1 MKKISKNEK
10 GFTLVLSLVLLLVM
24 SLMGG
29 SLIVISSGDHQSNN
43 TSDEYQQAFYVAETA
58 LLEGEKQLVNAY
70 MGPWSN
76 VDDLRVAMPA
86 GYSENADDN
95 KASAEDTKKFEDWV
109 TLQNKLNPDE
119 VNTLQP
125 SGESL
130 TESHARN
137 TDGRG
142 MPKNSWPGTGEQWTD
157 ISTDC
162 RESFRNL
169 SEQKDERNNPITILV
184 THQPVKRS
192 FYDLIKPIFKNKTD
206 IDSTI
211 YKERDGTAKKIGD
224 IIEKEENFLKRF
236 YYEYFSINIGTAAYI
251 GTGSSIKKTASD
263 SQSLGTAYKIYVC
276 GIFMN
281 RAMNKN
287 EIIIP
292 LETVIVMPN

>member
-1 MKKISKNEK
+1 MKKINKNEK

-58 LLEGEKQLVNAY
+58 LLEGEKQLINFY
-70 MGPWSN
+70 MGPW
-76 VDDLRVAMPA
+76 VDVDKISVAKPA
-86 GYSENADDN
+86 DGADDEEN
-95 KASAEDTKKFEDWV
+95 KKYEEWV
-109 TLQNKLNPDE
+109 LLQNKLNPSE

-125 SGESL
+125 DGESL

-137 TDGRG
+137 IDGRG
-142 MPKNSWPGTGEQWTD
+142 MPRNDWPPLNDSWAD
-157 ISTDC
+157 VSTNC
-162 RESFRNL
+162 KESFRNL
-169 SEQKDERNNPITILV
+169 SEPTTGEVLV
-184 THQPVKRS
+184 THQPVRKS
-192 FYDLIKPIFKNKTD
+192 FYDLIEPIFSNKTG
-206 IDSTI
+206 IDSTV
-211 YKERDGTAKKIGD
+211 YKKRDGTAKDIND
-224 IIEKEENFLKRF
+224 IIKKEEDFLKRF
-236 YYEYFSINIGTAAYI
+236 YYEYFSTNIGTATYI

-263 SQSLGTAYKIYVC
+263 SQSLGTAYKIYGC

-281 RAMNKN
+281 KAMTTT

>member
-58 LLEGEKQLVNAY
+58 LLEGEKQLINSY
-70 MGPWSN
+70 MGPW
-76 VDDLRVAMPA
+76 VDVDKISVAKPDA
-86 GYSENADDN
+86 GASDEEN
-95 KASAEDTKKFEDWV
+95 KKYEDWV
-109 TLQNKLNPDE
+109 TLQNKLNPSE

-125 SGESL
+125 DGESL

-137 TDGRG
+137 IDGRG
-142 MPKNSWPGTGEQWTD
+142 MPKNSWDSWED
-157 ISTDC
+157 VSTDC
-162 RESFRNL
+162 KESFRNL
-169 SEQKDERNNPITILV
+169 SEPTTGEVQV
-184 THQPVKRS
+184 THQPVMRS
-192 FYDLIKPIFKNKTD
+192 FYDLIKPIFSNKTD
-206 IDSTI
+206 IDSTV
-211 YKERDGTAKKIGD
+211 YKKRDGTAKNITD
-224 IIEKEENFLKRF
+224 IIKKEEDFLKRF

-263 SQSLGTAYKIYVC
+263 SQSLGTAYKIYGC

-281 RAMNKN
+281 KAMTKN

>member
-1 MKKISKNEK
+1 MKKINKNEK

-58 LLEGEKQLVNAY
+58 LLEGEKQLINAY
-70 MGPWSN
+70 MGPW
-76 VDDLRVAMPA
+76 VDVDKISVAKPA
-86 GYSENADDN
+86 DGAGDEEN
-95 KASAEDTKKFEDWV
+95 KKYEEWV
-109 TLQNKLNPDE
+109 LLQNKLNPSE

-125 SGESL
+125 DGESL

-137 TDGRG
+137 VDGRG
-142 MPKNSWPGTGEQWTD
+142 MPRNDWPSLGDSWAD
-157 ISTDC
+157 VSTNC
-162 RESFRNL
+162 KESFRNL
-169 SEQKDERNNPITILV
+169 SEPTTGEVLV
-184 THQPVKRS
+184 THQPVRKS
-192 FYDLIKPIFKNKTD
+192 FYDLIEPIFSNKTG
-206 IDSTI
+206 IDSTV
-211 YKERDGTAKKIGD
+211 YKKRDGTAKDIND
-224 IIEKEENFLKRF
+224 IIKKEEDFLKRF
-236 YYEYFSINIGTAAYI
+236 YYEYFSMNIGTATYI

-263 SQSLGTAYKIYVC
+263 SQSLGTAYKIYGC

-281 RAMNKN
+281 RDMAKN

>member
-1 MKKISKNEK
+1 MKKINKNEK

-58 LLEGEKQLVNAY
+58 LLEGEKQLINAY
-70 MGPWSN
+70 MGPW
-76 VDDLRVAMPA
+76 VDVDKISVAKPA
-86 GYSENADDN
+86 DGAGDEETEKYE
-95 KASAEDTKKFEDWV
+95 KWV
-109 TLQNKLNPDE
+109 TLQNKLNPSE

-125 SGESL
+125 DGESL

-137 TDGRG
+137 VDGRG
-142 MPKNSWPGTGEQWTD
+142 MPRNDWPPLNDSWED
-157 ISTDC
+157 VSTNC
-162 RESFRNL
+162 KESFRNL
-169 SEQKDERNNPITILV
+169 SEPTTGEVLV
-184 THQPVKRS
+184 THQPVRRS
-192 FYDLIKPIFKNKTD
+192 FYDLIKPIFSNKTG
-206 IDSTI
+206 IDSTV
-211 YKERDGTAKKIGD
+211 YKKRDGTAKDIND
-224 IIEKEENFLKRF
+224 IIKKEEDFLKRF
-236 YYEYFSINIGTAAYI
+236 YYEYFSMNIGTAAYI

-263 SQSLGTAYKIYVC
+263 SQSLGTAYKIYGC

-281 RAMNKN
+281 KAMTTT

>member
-1 MKKISKNEK
+1 MKKINKNEK

-58 LLEGEKQLVNAY
+58 LLEGEKQLINAY
-70 MGPWSN
+70 MGPW
-76 VDDLRVAMPA
+76 VDVDKISVAKPA
-86 GYSENADDN
+86 DGADD
-95 KASAEDTKKFEDWV
+95 EETKKYEKWV
-109 TLQNKLNPDE
+109 TLQNKLNPSE

-125 SGESL
+125 DGESL

-137 TDGRG
+137 IDGRG
-142 MPKNSWPGTGEQWTD
+142 MPRNDWPSLGESWAAV
-157 ISTDC
+157 STNC
-162 RESFRNL
+162 KESFRNL
-169 SEQKDERNNPITILV
+169 SEPTTGEVLV
-184 THQPVKRS
+184 THQPVRKS
-192 FYDLIKPIFKNKTD
+192 FYDLIEPIFSNKTG
-206 IDSTI
+206 IDSTV
-211 YKERDGTAKKIGD
+211 YKKRDGTAKDIND
-224 IIEKEENFLKRF
+224 IIKKEEDFLKRF
-236 YYEYFSINIGTAAYI
+236 YYEYFSMNIGTAAYI

-263 SQSLGTAYKIYVC
+263 TQSLGTAYKIYGC

-281 RAMNKN
+281 KAMTTT

>member
-1 MKKISKNEK
+1 MKKIKKNEK

-58 LLEGEKQLVNAY
+58 LLEGEKQLINAY
-70 MGPWSN
+70 MGPW
-76 VDDLRVAMPA
+76 VDVDKISVAKPA
-86 GYSENADDN
+86 DGADDEEN
-95 KASAEDTKKFEDWV
+95 KKYEEWV
-109 TLQNKLNPDE
+109 LLQNKLNPSE

-125 SGESL
+125 DGESL

-137 TDGRG
+137 VDGRG
-142 MPKNSWPGTGEQWTD
+142 MPRNDWPSLGDSWAD
-157 ISTDC
+157 VSTNC
-162 RESFRNL
+162 KESFRNL
-169 SEQKDERNNPITILV
+169 SEPTTGEVLV
-184 THQPVKRS
+184 THQPVRKS
-192 FYDLIKPIFKNKTD
+192 FYDLIEPIFSNKTG
-206 IDSTI
+206 IDSTV
-211 YKERDGTAKKIGD
+211 YKKRDGTAKDIND
-224 IIEKEENFLKRF
+224 IIKKEEDFLKRF
-236 YYEYFSINIGTAAYI
+236 YYEYFSTNIGTATYI

-263 SQSLGTAYKIYVC
+263 SQSLGTAYKIYGC

-281 RAMNKN
+281 KAMTTT

>member
-1 MKKISKNEK
+1 MKKINKNEK

-58 LLEGEKQLVNAY
+58 LLEGEKQLINFY
-70 MGPWSN
+70 MGPW
-76 VDDLRVAMPA
+76 VDVDKISVAKPA
-86 GYSENADDN
+86 DGADD
-95 KASAEDTKKFEDWV
+95 EETKKYEKWV
-109 TLQNKLNPDE
+109 TLQNKLNPSE

-125 SGESL
+125 DGESL

-137 TDGRG
+137 IDGRG
-142 MPKNSWPGTGEQWTD
+142 MPRNDWPSLGDSWAD
-157 ISTDC
+157 VSTNC
-162 RESFRNL
+162 KESFRNL
-169 SEQKDERNNPITILV
+169 SEPTTGEVLV
-184 THQPVKRS
+184 THQPVRKS
-192 FYDLIKPIFKNKTD
+192 FYDLIEPIFSNKTG
-206 IDSTI
+206 IDSTV
-211 YKERDGTAKKIGD
+211 YKKRDGTAKDIND
-224 IIEKEENFLKRF
+224 IIKKEENFLKRF
-236 YYEYFSINIGTAAYI
+236 YYEYFSMNIGTATYI

-263 SQSLGTAYKIYVC
+263 SQSLGTAYKIYGC

-281 RAMNKN
+281 KAMTTT

>member
-58 LLEGEKQLVNAY
+58 LLEGEKQLINSY
-70 MGPWSN
+70 MGPW
-76 VDDLRVAMPA
+76 VDVDKISVAKPA
-86 GYSENADDN
+86 AGASDEEN
-95 KASAEDTKKFEDWV
+95 KKYEDWV
-109 TLQNKLNPDE
+109 TLQNKLNPSE

-125 SGESL
+125 DGESL

-137 TDGRG
+137 IDGRG
-142 MPKNSWPGTGEQWTD
+142 MPKNSWDSWED
-157 ISTDC
+157 VSTDC
-162 RESFRNL
+162 KESFRNL
-169 SEQKDERNNPITILV
+169 SEPTTGEVQV
-184 THQPVKRS
+184 THQPVMRS
-192 FYDLIKPIFKNKTD
+192 FYDLIKPIFSNKTD
-206 IDSTI
+206 IDSTV
-211 YKERDGTAKKIGD
+211 YKKRDGTVKNITD
-224 IIEKEENFLKRF
+224 IIKKEEDFLKRF
-236 YYEYFSINIGTAAYI
+236 YYEYFSINIGTASYI

-263 SQSLGTAYKIYVC
+263 SQSLGTAYKIYGC

-281 RAMNKN
+281 KAMTKN

>member
-1 MKKISKNEK
+1 MKKINKNEK

-58 LLEGEKQLVNAY
+58 LLEGEKQLINAY
-70 MGPWSN
+70 MGPW
-76 VDDLRVAMPA
+76 VDVDKISVARPPDGA
-86 GYSENADDN
+86 GDEEN
-95 KASAEDTKKFEDWV
+95 KKYEDWV
-109 TLQNKLNPDE
+109 LLQNKLNPSE

-125 SGESL
+125 DGESL

-137 TDGRG
+137 VDGRG
-142 MPKNSWPGTGEQWTD
+142 MPRNDWPSLGDSWAD
-157 ISTDC
+157 VSTNC
-162 RESFRNL
+162 KESFRNL
-169 SEQKDERNNPITILV
+169 SEPTTGEVLV
-184 THQPVKRS
+184 THKPVMKS
-192 FYDLIKPIFKNKTD
+192 FYDLIKPIFSNKTD
-206 IDSTI
+206 IDSTV
-211 YKERDGTAKKIGD
+211 YKKRDGTAKDIND
-224 IIEKEENFLKRF
+224 IIKKEEDFLKRF
-236 YYEYFSINIGTAAYI
+236 YYEYFSTNIGTATYI

-263 SQSLGTAYKIYVC
+263 SQSLGTAYKIYGC

-281 RAMNKN
+281 KAMTTT

>member
-1 MKKISKNEK
+1 MKKINKNEK

-58 LLEGEKQLVNAY
+58 LLEGEKQLINAY
-70 MGPWSN
+70 MGPW
-76 VDDLRVAMPA
+76 VDVDKISVAKPA
-86 GYSENADDN
+86 DGADD
-95 KASAEDTKKFEDWV
+95 EETKKYEKWV
-109 TLQNKLNPDE
+109 TLQNKLNPSE

-125 SGESL
+125 DGESL

-137 TDGRG
+137 IDGRG
-142 MPKNSWPGTGEQWTD
+142 MPRNDWPSLGDSWAAV
-157 ISTDC
+157 STNC
-162 RESFRNL
+162 KESFRNL
-169 SEQKDERNNPITILV
+169 SEPTTGEVLV
-184 THQPVKRS
+184 THQPVRKS
-192 FYDLIKPIFKNKTD
+192 FYDLIEPIFSNKTG
-206 IDSTI
+206 IDSTV
-211 YKERDGTAKKIGD
+211 YKKRDGTAKDIND
-224 IIEKEENFLKRF
+224 IIKKEEDFLKRF
-236 YYEYFSINIGTAAYI
+236 YYEYFSTNIGTATYI

-263 SQSLGTAYKIYVC
+263 SQSLGTAYKIYGC

-281 RAMNKN
+281 KAMTTT

>member
-1 MKKISKNEK
+1 MKKINKNEK
-10 GFTLVLSLVLLLVM
+10 GFTLVLSLVLLMVM

-58 LLEGEKQLVNAY
+58 LLEGEKQLINSY
-70 MGPWSN
+70 MGPW
-76 VDDLRVAMPA
+76 VDIDKISVAKPA
-86 GYSENADDN
+86 AGASDEEN
-95 KASAEDTKKFEDWV
+95 KKYEDWV

-130 TESHARN
+130 KESHARN
-137 TDGRG
+137 TDDRG

-263 SQSLGTAYKIYVC
+263 SQSLGTAYKIYGC

-281 RAMNKN
+281 RAMDKN

-292 LETVIVMPN
+292 LETVLVMPN